1 MEIHLETFFVTS
13 LKMHIGGGVAGW
25 IVFYLLSKY
34 LISVFMPKTSFES
47 VSWYW

>member
-1 MEIHLETFFVTS
+1 MEIYLETFFVTP
-13 LKMHIGGGVAGW
+13 LKMHILGGGGAGW

-47 VSWYW
+47 VS